1 AAGLPAF
8 RTLETAAREALGHL
22 TYRRQLSIGELWFM
36 AHHSRLLVSSLL
48 LLCACASSR
57 PAPTPGLVHAPP
69 TATAAPDTA
78 WPDTIDGRWVKIG
91 KSSEGGASYIDRQ
104 TFVRDQGKGG
114 SAWVRIYERDRSY
127 NEVEDRFNCSAR
139 EYRITQGTA
148 YNSQG

>member
-1 AAGLPAF
+1 
-8 RTLETAAREALGHL
+8 
-22 TYRRQLSIGELWFM
+22 M

-57 PAPTPGLVHAPP
+57 PAPTPGPVHAPP

-127 NEVEDRFNCSAR
+127 NQVEDRFNCSAR
-139 EYRITQGTA
+139 ENRITQGTA
-148 YNSQG
+148 YNSQGGVVRSSSQPGKWETPDPGSLAEVVLEVVCAR